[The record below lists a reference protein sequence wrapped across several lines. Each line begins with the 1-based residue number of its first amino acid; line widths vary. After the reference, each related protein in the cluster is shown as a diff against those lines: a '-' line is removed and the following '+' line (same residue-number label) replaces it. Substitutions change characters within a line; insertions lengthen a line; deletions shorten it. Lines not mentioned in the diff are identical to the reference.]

1 MAVPNTQIEARS
13 TIGTRIHVIGNSTSG
28 KSTLAARLAEA
39 LDATFVELDAINW
52 QPGWVGL
59 NATDPD
65 ELERRIGEATRGERW
80 VVAGSYTKFSQR
92 TFWARSIP
100 SSGSICRCR
109 SLSGASCAVPGG
121 AGDPWELIWGTNYER
136 FWTHFM
142 VWRPHDSLLGWI
154 ITQHARKR
162 RDMIAYM
169 SDPRWGHIRFVR
181 LRSSR
186 EVEGFAGLMEDACE

>member
-1 MAVPNTQIEARS
+1 MAVPNTQIEAHS

-65 ELERRIGEATRGERW
+65 ELERRIREATRGERW

-92 TFWARSIP
+92 LSGRASIP

-109 SLSGASCAVPGG
+109 SLSGASCAALGG
-121 AGDPWELIWGTNYER
+121 AGDPG
-136 FWTHFM
+136 
-142 VWRPHDSLLGWI
+142 S
-154 ITQHARKR
+154 
-162 RDMIAYM
+162 
-169 SDPRWGHIRFVR
+169 
-181 LRSSR
+181 
-186 EVEGFAGLMEDACE
+186 